1 MRIVY
6 VLLSPTFGMHQYTAD
21 LANRIACENGPRR
34 IGYATD
40 QAILVTTDAY
50 PADRYSPAVEV
61 HTPLYSTG
69 TGFSGEGLRIRQIE
83 RIARQIVE
91 LEPDV
96 VHFTGPHLWN
106 ATLLR
111 LLGAR
116 GIPTIHTIHDLD
128 PHHGRRFG
136 ALLPLWNSLVV
147 RSADTILVHG
157 HCYHSRLLEQGLP
170 ATKVVYTP
178 LLHLFLSYKRQK
190 ALVDLELAG
199 DCLELAYEPFVLF
212 FGRLE
217 EYKGIEVLLTAY
229 AELVS
234 WAEGELPQCQV
245 NIPELVLAGPG
256 DISSLWA
263 GNVPSHV
270 VLRNGLIGDD
280 EALDLFRRCSL
291 VVLPYTD
298 ATQSALVAA
307 AYYFRKP
314 VIVSCVGALPE
325 YVVDGETGFVVEPGH
340 PPSLE
345 RALVSAMSDPG
356 RLRQMGEAG
365 RAWYDRRC
373 LEETA
378 SLMRMYRQAA
388 AEHRTGVPLRS
399 GETTIS

>member
-21 LANRIACENGPRR
+21 LANRIACDNGARR
-34 IGYATD
+34 IGYASD
-40 QAILVTTDAY
+40 EALLVTTDAY

-61 HTPLYSTG
+61 HTPLSSTG
-69 TGFSGEGLRIRQIE
+69 TGFSGEGLRLRQIGQV
-83 RIARQIVE
+83 ARQIVE

-111 LLGAR
+111 LLDAQ
-116 GIPTIHTIHDLD
+116 GIPTIHTLHDLN
-128 PHHGRRFG
+128 PHQGRRFG
-136 ALLPLWNSLVV
+136 ALLPVWNSLVM

-157 HCYHSRLLEQGLP
+157 HIYRSRLLEQGLP
-170 ATKVVYTP
+170 AKKVVYTP
-178 LLHLFLSYKRQK
+178 LLHLFLSHKRQN
-190 ALVDLELAG
+190 AIAELERAG
-199 DCLELAYEPFVLF
+199 GCLEPAYEPFVLF

-217 EYKGIEVLLTAY
+217 EYKGIDVLLTAY

-234 WAEGELPQCQV
+234 WANAELPGRQV
-245 NIPELVLAGPG
+245 DVPELVLAGPG
-256 DISSLWA
+256 DITSFWA
-263 GNVPSHV
+263 GNVPGRV
-270 VLRNGLIGDD
+270 TLRNGLIKDG

-291 VVLPYTD
+291 VVLPYID
-298 ATQSALVAA
+298 ATQSALIAA

-325 YVVDGETGFVVEPGH
+325 YVVDQETGFVVEPGH

-345 RALVSAMSDPG
+345 RALVAAMSDPA
-356 RLRQMGEAG
+356 RLRRMGEAG
-365 RAWYDRRC
+365 RAWYDRRR

-378 SLMRMYRQAA
+378 ALMRMYRQAG
-388 AEHRTGVPLRS
+388 AEHRANISLRS
-399 GETTIS
+399 GETTPS